1 MNSTPI
7 VVRNLVM
14 HYGDV
19 LAVDDLSFDVNEG
32 ECLALIGPSGC
43 GKTTT
48 LRALAGLEQ
57 PHNGEISI
65 GGRIVFGQGGRI
77 NVATEHRRIGM
88 VFQSYAI
95 WPHLSVKENVAY
107 PLRARGMRDGA
118 DEKVRKALD
127 LVHLD
132 AYADR
137 NATALSGGQQQ
148 RVALARAIVSDP
160 QVLLLDE
167 PLSNLDARLRA
178 QVRTEIRQLQRR
190 LGITSVY
197 VTHDQEEAFA
207 VADRVIV
214 LNGGRIAQNGRPLDV
229 YDQPAD
235 LFVAAFVGSV
245 NLIPGRIEE
254 TVHRNGTVSVAIPSG
269 NGSILSRTSPSLN
282 GAKDVVVAVRTV
294 YPRISTHA
302 PHSVNVLRV
311 LIAARTYL
319 GDWVEYLVRWRDQE
333 IVVRRPIDEPR
344 FEENAEVYLSIDP
357 AHCVTLPA

>member
-1 MNSTPI
+1 MSKAPI

-14 HYGDV
+14 RYGDV

-57 PHNGEISI
+57 PENGEITI
-65 GGRIVFGQGGRI
+65 GGRVVFAEGGRI
-77 NVATEHRRIGM
+77 NVPTEQRRIGM

-107 PLRARGMRDGA
+107 PLRARGAREGA
-118 DEKVRKALD
+118 DEKVRQALE
-127 LVHLD
+127 LVHLG
-132 AYADR
+132 AFADR
-137 NATALSGGQQQ
+137 NATMLSGGQQQ

-178 QVRTEIRQLQRR
+178 EVRTEIRQLQRR

-229 YDQPAD
+229 YDEPAD
-235 LFVAAFVGSV
+235 VFVAAFVGSV
-245 NLIPGRIEE
+245 NLLCGTVEE
-254 TVHRNGTVSVAIPSG
+254 NVHRNGTVSVAIPSAK
-269 NGSILSRTSPSLN
+269 GSIVSKIRPSLN

-294 YPRISTHA
+294 YPRISKEA
-302 PHSVNVLRV
+302 PASVNVFPV
-311 LIAARTYL
+311 IIDARTYL
-319 GDWVEYLVRWRDQE
+319 GDWIEYRVLWCDQE
-333 IVVRRPIDEPR
+333 IVVRRPSDEPR
-344 FEENAEVYLSIDP
+344 FEERSQVYLSIDP